1 MGLEHF
7 EQRSSVLLRKTDG
20 NKSRRESGPLKDEGE
35 QISLVSGNTKTYDV
49 TALAVTL
56 LVESVE
62 GLPSQTCV
70 AGDTRETLHVENL
83 LHGDA
88 AAAIADHVVAAAGA
102 AT

>member
-1 MGLEHF
+1 MRKYEN
-7 EQRSSVLLRKTDG
+7 SSF
-20 NKSRRESGPLKDEGE
+20 
-35 QISLVSGNTKTYDV
+35 TYDV

-62 GLPSQTCV
+62 GLSSQTCV

-88 AAAIADHVVAAAGA
+88 AAAIADHVVSAAGA